1 MGGMSSPS
9 FHTLGIYT
17 QLLHPIYCLACVAV
31 YPPTVFSSTD
41 LPLIP
46 SADNV
51 LDHLRRTHCE
61 ALVTIPAT
69 LQVWSHS
76 QEAID
81 FLKTF
86 VFVVSL
92 VLFKQ
97 CSESNAYILG
107 LFWRSVGREI
117 GQLPRR
123 SRS

>member
-51 LDHLRRTHCE
+51 LDHLRRTE
-61 ALVTIPAT
+61 SKALVTIPAT
-69 LQVWSHS
+69 LQAWSHS
-76 QEAID
+76 QEAVD

-86 VFVVSL
+86 VFVVR
-92 VLFKQ
+92 
-97 CSESNAYILG
+97 I
-107 LFWRSVGREI
+107 SV
-117 GQLPRR
+117 
-123 SRS
+123 SV